1 MKHIRWQ
8 LIIALVGIA
17 FLSAVLVYLA
27 LGSTTI
33 ERADFGGTYIEG
45 IAGRPS
51 AINPIFSQY
60 NDVDR
65 DIAALV
71 YSGLT
76 RADET
81 GVIRPDLATA
91 WTASADGLVYT
102 FTLRSDVR
110 WHDGVEFKADD
121 VLYTIH
127 AIQDPTYKG
136 PPNLSAFWRT
146 VAITQVDDL
155 TVRFQLT
162 QPYAPFL
169 SYTTIGIL
177 PAHLLQDVPSG
188 DLLQNPFNRRP
199 VGTGPFQ
206 VADYTSD
213 SLSLDANKN
222 YYGTRAFISRIQFR
236 FYPDYESIFAA
247 FGRGEVEGISRI
259 LPAYLAKART
269 TPNLRLYN
277 AQLGGY
283 SMLLLNLTK
292 PSLGDKTVRQALL
305 YATDRP
311 RLIKDML
318 QGQGLVAGSP
328 IEPNAWAFD
337 PALPQYSYDVEKA
350 KSLLEGAGWKD
361 PNGDGVREK
370 GQDRLAFTLVTTDDP
385 ARVAIANEIAKE
397 WEAVGVQLTVQ
408 PVPASLLVQNILRP
422 RQFDIVLYEWRNLSN
437 DPDQYENWHETQI
450 PSTTNLGQN
459 YGGLKDTEIS
469 QALETARRT
478 QDQGK
483 RTELYRKFQEM
494 FADRLPALLLYYP
507 VYTYGVDSRVQ
518 GVQVAPMLDA
528 SDRFRNVAEWY
539 LKTKR
544 VASSMSPEQAP
555 AGALSGAPTRE
566 PVVVVATLPPATSTA
581 VSAGSAPTPPELASA
596 VPPSAATPTAP
607 SEGGANASAGTV
619 ASSDLPTPAAQCS
632 NQSAIITT
640 PLMDTAVSG
649 LVEIRGTAIRSN
661 MTYWKLEY
669 RPDDVTAFVQLYRS
683 ETPVTDGVLSLWS
696 TRTVPNGL
704 YWLQLMVVDNTGN
717 FGSPCLIRVNV
728 SN

>member
-8 LIIALVGIA
+8 LIIALLGIA

-33 ERADFGGTYIEG
+33 ERADYGGTYIEG

-51 AINPIFSQY
+51 AINPLFSQY

-71 YSGLT
+71 FSGLT

-81 GVIRPDLATA
+81 GVVKPDLASG
-91 WTASADGLVYT
+91 WTSSSDGLVYT
-102 FTLRSDVR
+102 FTLRNDVR
-110 WHDGVEFKADD
+110 WHDGVEFDADD

-188 DLLQNPFNRRP
+188 DLLQNPFNRHP
-199 VGTGPFQ
+199 VGTGPVQ

-259 LPAYLAKART
+259 LPAYLSKART

-292 PSLGDKTVRQALL
+292 PALGDKAVRQALL

-311 RLIKDML
+311 HLIKDML
-318 QGQGLVAGSP
+318 QGQGLVAVSP
-328 IEPNAWAFD
+328 IEPNEWAYE
-337 PALPQYSYDVEKA
+337 PALPQYSYDIEKA
-350 KSLLEGAGWKD
+350 KGLLEGAGWKD
-361 PNGDGVREK
+361 TNSDGVREK
-370 GQDRLAFTLVTTDDP
+370 GQDKLAFTLVTTDDP
-385 ARVAIANEIAKE
+385 ARVAIADEIAKE
-397 WEAVGVQLTVQ
+397 WEPAGVKLTVQ

-469 QALETARRT
+469 QVLETARRT

-483 RTELYRKFQEM
+483 RTELYRKFQEL
-494 FADRLPALLLYYP
+494 FADRVPALLLYYP
-507 VYTYGVDSRVQ
+507 VYTYGVDARVQ
-518 GVQVAPMLDA
+518 GVQVAPMLDP
-528 SDRFRNVAEWY
+528 SDRFRNVAAWY

-544 VASSMSPEQAP
+544 VASSMSPEELP
-555 AGALSGAPTRE
+555 ASASGAPTRQQF
-566 PVVVVATLPPATSTA
+566 VVATIPRSNST
-581 VSAGSAPTPPELASA
+581 VGSAGSAATPAAPPSV
-596 VPPSAATPTAP
+596 VPPSVASPTASTP
-607 SEGGANASAGTV
+607 SEGGSTASAGTG
-619 ASSDLPTPAAQCS
+619 ASTDLPTPAAQCS

-649 LVEIRGTAIRSN
+649 LVEIRGTATRAN

-669 RPDDVTAFVQLYRS
+669 RPDDVQDFAQLYRS
-683 ETPVTDGVLSLWS
+683 ETPITDGVLSLWS
-696 TRTVPNGL
+696 TRTVPNGV

-717 FGSPCLIRVNV
+717 FGSPCFIRVNV